1 MRLRGAPTR
10 ALLVLGLLLGLLA
23 GCASGNQSGA
33 VEAGQNPPA
42 EAAGRTPAP
51 ALTVTAP
58 TRSTSTA
65 EQIKESRRR
74 AEAEAKKIK
83 KTANSV
89 RKKATFTMP
98 DLNDKNLQAAQDEL
112 QSRGSYFLNEVDATG
127 KGRIQIV
134 DRNWKVCSQ
143 TPKAG
148 TKVLIARLIT
158 LRAVML
164 SEKCP

>member
-1 MRLRGAPTR
+1 
-10 ALLVLGLLLGLLA
+10 
-23 GCASGNQSGA
+23 
-33 VEAGQNPPA
+33 
-42 EAAGRTPAP
+42 
-51 ALTVTAP
+51 
-58 TRSTSTA
+58 
-65 EQIKESRRR
+65 
-74 AEAEAKKIK
+74 
-83 KTANSV
+83 
-89 RKKATFTMP
+89 MP